1 MTISAIQHDQAVQL
15 ETIPLSVG
23 SLIATLIDGR
33 PLIIFR
39 PVVEAIGLAYAAQL
53 AKLKTRSWANRVD
66 IATVAADGKTRLM
79 IAVDVPTFLMWLA
92 TVNENKVSP
101 EIKPLLQ
108 AYQRET
114 QDVVFKYFSQGMA
127 PINPRVAPEQVSA
140 VVDQAL
146 GDYRSAR
153 ERLIAEDEAE
163 RAALA
168 RVSQGQ
174 LQLLGS
180 AVALGLIDSQWG
192 QTKAQVIIARGLG
205 EVPAIPQDE
214 LPLYVEEFMRS
225 KQVPRVK
232 VGRFSGAFGKKV
244 LDRAAADGV
253 AIPGKRNQELPDG
266 SIREVTAWTREHL
279 PVFERAWAASYANDV
294 RLKA

>member
-1 MTISAIQHDQAVQL
+1 MTNERRDRVPAKIY
-15 ETIPLSVG
+15 TIPFHDTDLLALQLDGKSWVPLRHHFEKIG
-23 SLIATLIDGR
+23 VDADRQIAKIQKQKWATT
-33 PLIIFR
+33 
-39 PVVEAIGLAYAAQL
+39 
-53 AKLKTRSWANRVD
+53 TRTAV
-66 IATVAADGKTRLM
+66 VAADGKVRDM
-79 IAVDVPTFLMWLA
+79 IVADVRTFLMALA
-92 TVNENKVSP
+92 TIPASRVSAAVR
-101 EIKPLLQ
+101 PLLE
-108 AYQRET
+108 AYQAEAA
-114 QDVVFKYFSQGMA
+114 DVIEAYFARGMA